1 MHRTGTALV
10 CRNTRPIRT
19 TTTYLPDQR
28 PLRTC
33 QRDAMEE
40 DPASSP
46 SIDSSAVGRLAVARL
61 ADGSVAV
68 ARLDGLADG
77 LAVGCCADGSAV
89 GGAVALAVAPFGG
102 RKKKETPSVNPSCGR
117 WLALARCHRGGSPRT
132 FQRAASSPRGA
143 QATPHP
149 GKRNDRAPPPPA
161 SPRRAAP
168 RLASPRLA
176 AAHAHTHPRAR
187 ARSARAKQPSKRVP
201 NREPKGPGSNREP
214 VRPPPLA
221 VLAKASKA
229 VPDIT

>member
-1 MHRTGTALV
+1 MGEVAE
-10 CRNTRPIRT
+10 NYSF
-19 TTTYLPDQR
+19 TYSRSLFF
-28 PLRTC
+28 C
-33 QRDAMEE
+33 E
-40 DPASSP
+40 
-46 SIDSSAVGRLAVARL
+46 
-61 ADGSVAV
+61 
-68 ARLDGLADG
+68 
-77 LAVGCCADGSAV
+77 
-89 GGAVALAVAPFGG
+89 
-102 RKKKETPSVNPSCGR
+102 KEAPSVNPSCGR
-117 WLALARCHRGGSPRT
+117 GLALARRHRGGSPRT

-149 GKRNDRAPPPPA
+149 GKKNDRAPPPPA

-229 VPDIT
+229 VLDIREIVRAREILTRPTVPSRKRSRAARARTRRPRALPPPPPRKLTG

>member
-1 MHRTGTALV
+1 MLVVHLHLRLVELEGEVWRTLARQYCLVLLTGRTAAHLHPE
-10 CRNTRPIRT
+10 RNAAIRT
-19 TTTYLPDQR
+19 SQSEKISQAHAGTYAGMQEKGR
-28 PLRTC
+28 G
-33 QRDAMEE
+33 
-40 DPASSP
+40 P
-46 SIDSSAVGRLAVARL
+46 SCFPSTPR
-61 ADGSVAV
+61 
-68 ARLDGLADG
+68 
-77 LAVGCCADGSAV
+77 
-89 GGAVALAVAPFGG
+89 
-102 RKKKETPSVNPSCGR
+102 KETPSVNPSCGR

-149 GKRNDRAPPPPA
+149 GKKNDRAPPPPA

-229 VPDIT
+229 VLDIT